1 MTRFRVAL
9 AGAGHWH
16 TGMHVRGFAAA
27 SALVTAVC
35 EPHDRA
41 AAERWAREL
50 DCPVYPT
57 VDDLLEAGGFDVVW
71 AMPRHAEAAALAER
85 LVEAGI
91 PFAIEKPSGLD
102 SVQIEPLVSLVE
114 RAGAFGAVAFIN
126 RYGPFWEEL
135 RALRTAGHL
144 STVVHGHFRVINGAP
159 VRYVHEGV
167 PWMLQAEVSG
177 GGALRNLGSHGA
189 DAICELTGGDPVV
202 LAAATSS
209 GLYRG
214 EVEDYAA
221 ALVRGVDGGIFGLEA
236 GYTHGHIDASDQEF
250 RVAGPGAYIVERR
263 SDVVVATSSGE
274 RVRRGLSISERYVR
288 FVVDTLDRL
297 RTGRPPIA
305 SIADCWRAMRLIDH
319 IYLSAETSA
328 GTSAGLSPGAG
339 R

>member
-16 TGMHVRGFAAA
+16 TPMHVRGFAAA
-27 SALVTAVC
+27 SATVTAVC
-35 EPHDRA
+35 EPHDPA
-41 AAERWAREL
+41 AADRWASEFG
-50 DCPVYPT
+50 CPAYPT
-57 VDDLLEAGGFDVVW
+57 VEDLLDAGGFDVVW

-85 LVEAGI
+85 LIAAGM
-91 PFAIEKPSGLD
+91 PFAIEKPSGLN
-102 SVQIEPLVSLVE
+102 SSQIQPLLAQVE
-114 RAGAFGAVAFIN
+114 RAGAFAAVAFIN

-135 RALRTAGHL
+135 QALREAGHL
-144 STVVHGHFRVINGAP
+144 STVVHGHFRVINGTP
-159 VRYVHEGV
+159 VRYVQEGV
-167 PWMLQAEVSG
+167 PWMLEPDVSG

-189 DAICELTGGDPVV
+189 DAICQLAGDDPVV
-202 LAAATSS
+202 LAAATTS

-221 ALVRGVDGGIFGLEA
+221 ALVSGRDGGIFGLEA

-263 SDVVVATSSGE
+263 SDVVVATPDGE
-274 RVRRGLSISERYVR
+274 RIRRGLSIDERYAR

-297 RTGRPPIA
+297 SAGRPPIA
-305 SIADCWRAMRLIDH
+305 TIEDCWRAMRLIDH

-328 GTSAGLSPGAG
+328 ELSPGG
-339 R
+339 L